1 MPGPG
6 PRGPRQTYR
15 TPCSSSLDP
24 RKKAKSRAARGT
36 IPRQSGTRS
45 TRDGLSC
52 GENRSAAGGTRA
64 RAARRQLETGAQQL
78 ADRRRAFFVC
88 QTGMQTPGLE
98 LEQLEQQLTG
108 LYVLFDLVM
117 RKSDQIAYRPAHI
130 DHLSQLEALV
140 PGIRSPGLD
149 SCKFVPDARQLD
161 LAPGS

>member
-6 PRGPRQTYR
+6 PRGPRQTYQ

-52 GENRSAAGGTRA
+52 GENRSAAGGTRPSILGCR
-64 RAARRQLETGAQQL
+64 RAAHRNRAAGLDPRAAHRPRARQPITRSTRDGLL
-78 ADRRRAFFVC
+78 FVK
-88 QTGMQTPGLE
+88 PGC
-98 LEQLEQQLTG
+98 
-108 LYVLFDLVM
+108 
-117 RKSDQIAYRPAHI
+117 KHPA
-130 DHLSQLEALV
+130 SSSSSSSSSPATEALG

-149 SCKFVPDARQLD
+149 SCKFAPDARQLD